1 MLVSPEVFEQTS
13 PQEKFC
19 NYPLDAVIVLG
30 AFMQKGSHGWKIP
43 TYIESDPGK
52 IVGGHSRA
60 IAVKQLFDEKCASTF
75 IITGGLQKDSTGDVS
90 RAETLAKLITE
101 RYKVPEEHV
110 VAITT
115 VGNTLGNLN
124 DTILYLEDHKEIYKK
139 RRIGVLSNEWHI
151 PRSMIFFENN
161 PYFSENGIE
170 LFEISAEDV
179 LTRRSE
185 KYARWIEKVR
195 GSGAMHIRIQME
207 AQGIEAYFAGN
218 YQPLNA

>member
-1 MLVSPEVFEQTS
+1 
-13 PQEKFC
+13 
-19 NYPLDAVIVLG
+19 
-30 AFMQKGSHGWKIP
+30 
-43 TYIESDPGK
+43 
-52 IVGGHSRA
+52 
-60 IAVKQLFDEKCASTF
+60 
-75 IITGGLQKDSTGDVS
+75 
-90 RAETLAKLITE
+90 
-101 RYKVPEEHV
+101 V

-170 LFEISAEDV
+170 LFEISAEDA

-185 KYARWIEKVR
+185 KYTKWIEKVR
-195 GSGAMHIRIQME
+195 GSDAMHIRMQME